1 MAYSPSVRC
10 LLAGRRQ
17 GPPGPIRDA
26 GDHEGPRA
34 GPPAP
39 VWPSGGG
46 GVHGYRVEPASLGT
60 VDTEGKVGTL
70 SYNNPSTPSPR
81 CLC

>member
-1 MAYSPSVRC
+1 MAYSPSVRY
-10 LLAGRRQ
+10 LLAGRRR

-26 GDHEGPRA
+26 GGRCW

-39 VWPSGGG
+39 VRPSGGG